1 MKQGRNRT
9 CKPGSVE
16 NSDLSWLYVAIQLA
30 PPFGTRRAAALFL
43 LVLLRIG
50 FTWQY
55 SRLYSGELL
64 PRLSIL
70 AKKIFG
76 GFFLLHF
83 PSSRLG
89 LPLAGIP
96 PCGARTFLTMPFPAS
111 RRCPIRFHTNFI
123 VSENGPS
130 VKWPCVI
137 SDLWN
142 ICCPTVFYDNC
153 FRLRFFR
160 WYLPRTCT
168 KRAFLCIYDSTAHI

>member
-1 MKQGRNRT
+1 LKKHLVISLNKTLTKIWENKKITLLHQKVKQGRNRT

-70 AKKIFG
+70 AKKIFWRFLSVALSLESPRPAVSRYPALWSPDFPHSLCCAAVQSAPG
-76 GFFLLHF
+76 IFLLY
-83 PSSRLG
+83 R
-89 LPLAGIP
+89 I
-96 PCGARTFLTMPFPAS
+96 
-111 RRCPIRFHTNFI
+111 
-123 VSENGPS
+123 
-130 VKWPCVI
+130 
-137 SDLWN
+137 
-142 ICCPTVFYDNC
+142 
-153 FRLRFFR
+153 
-160 WYLPRTCT
+160 
-168 KRAFLCIYDSTAHI
+168 

>member
-1 MKQGRNRT
+1 MKKHLVISLNKTLTKIWKNKKITLLHQKVKQGRNRT

-89 LPLAGIP
+89 LPLAGILP
-96 PCGARTFLTMPFPAS
+96 YEARTFLTACAVPLSSPL
-111 RRCPIRFHTNFI
+111 P
-123 VSENGPS
+123 EY
-130 VKWPCVI
+130 
-137 SDLWN
+137 
-142 ICCPTVFYDNC
+142 FY
-153 FRLRFFR
+153 
-160 WYLPRTCT
+160 YTG
-168 KRAFLCIYDSTAHI
+168 